1 MVEPSLE
8 SLWRCFDGIAPA
20 SLATVS
26 RAGIPNVNLISNVK
40 YVDPRHVALS
50 RQFFNKTTQN
60 LQENPRALAVLWDPV
75 TLQHHRLCLRY
86 VRAETSGPL
95 FEAMSERIQVIASH
109 SGMSGVFR
117 LLAADV
123 FEVLGVCSVEI
134 MDPLPPGESGEL
146 LPDTAVAHEKR
157 GELWALQR
165 LITRIRSAPDL
176 EALLRTVLETLAE
189 DLDFDHGIVLL
200 PDDTGRRLVTIAS
213 HGYGDSGV
221 GAEVAFGEG
230 LLGIVAEKKTLLRV
244 GPLDSALRYARAVRS
259 RIAADGVEALGAEIP
274 LPGLPN
280 AQSQLALPLLVR
292 GRLVGVLAFESE
304 RPHAFE
310 AWHEA
315 FLGVMAD
322 QFAQGLESA
331 LERDDDGPESEVI
344 TPSRAAADLAAR
356 APAYSFC
363 LYKNDDC
370 IFVDG
375 KYLIRG
381 VPARILW
388 RVLASHHRDG
398 RTEFTNR
405 ELRLDPTL
413 GLPAIRD
420 NLESRLVL
428 LRRRLELRCPEMKLV
443 PRCRGQFGLDLSC
456 RVSLLE
462 RDSASV

>member
-1 MVEPSLE
+1 
-8 SLWRCFDGIAPA
+8 
-20 SLATVS
+20 
-26 RAGIPNVNLISNVK
+26 
-40 YVDPRHVALS
+40 
-50 RQFFNKTTQN
+50 
-60 LQENPRALAVLWDPV
+60 
-75 TLQHHRLCLRY
+75 
-86 VRAETSGPL
+86 
-95 FEAMSERIQVIASH
+95 
-109 SGMSGVFR
+109 
-117 LLAADV
+117 
-123 FEVLGVCSVEI
+123 
-134 MDPLPPGESGEL
+134 
-146 LPDTAVAHEKR
+146 
-157 GELWALQR
+157 
-165 LITRIRSAPDL
+165 
-176 EALLRTVLETLAE
+176 
-189 DLDFDHGIVLL
+189 
-200 PDDTGRRLVTIAS
+200 
-213 HGYGDSGV
+213 
-221 GAEVAFGEG
+221 
-230 LLGIVAEKKTLLRV
+230 
-244 GPLDSALRYARAVRS
+244 
-259 RIAADGVEALGAEIP
+259 
-274 LPGLPN
+274 
-280 AQSQLALPLLVR
+280 
-292 GRLVGVLAFESE
+292 VGVLAFESE

-322 QFAQGLESA
+322 QFAQGLKDA
-331 LERDDDGPESEVI
+331 LERDDEGPESEVI
-344 TPSRAAADLAAR
+344 TPSRVAADLAAR

-388 RVLASHHRDG
+388 RVLASNQREG

>member
-1 MVEPSLE
+1 
-8 SLWRCFDGIAPA
+8 
-20 SLATVS
+20 
-26 RAGIPNVNLISNVK
+26 
-40 YVDPRHVALS
+40 
-50 RQFFNKTTQN
+50 
-60 LQENPRALAVLWDPV
+60 VLWDPV
-75 TLQHHRLCLRY
+75 TLQHHRIRLRY
-86 VRAETSGPL
+86 VRAETLGAL
-95 FEAMSERIQVIASH
+95 FDAMSERIQVIASH
-109 SGMSGVFR
+109 CGMSGVFR
-117 LLAADV
+117 LIAADV
-123 FEVLGVCSVEI
+123 FEVLSVESLDI
-134 MDPLPPGESGEL
+134 MEPLPPGDSGEL
-146 LPDTAVAHEKR
+146 LPETALAHEKR

-176 EALLRTVLETLAE
+176 EGLLLTVLETLAE
-189 DLDFDHGIVLL
+189 DLDFDHGMVLL
-200 PDDTGRRLVTIAS
+200 PDDSGRRLVTIAS
-213 HGYGDSGV
+213 HGYGENGV
-221 GAEVAFGEG
+221 GAEVAFGDG
-230 LLGIVAEKKTLLRV
+230 LLGIVAQKKTILRV

-259 RIAADGVEALGAEIP
+259 RIAADGGDVLGAEIP
-274 LPGLPN
+274 LPGLAT

-292 GRLVGVLAFESE
+292 DRLVGVLAFESE

-322 QFAQGLESA
+322 QFAQGLKDA
-331 LERDDDGPESEVI
+331 LERDDEGPESEVI
-344 TPSRAAADLAAR
+344 TPSRVAADLAAR

-388 RVLASHHRDG
+388 RVLASNQREG